1 MRILVVSDAWRPQV
15 NGVVRTLDTLK
26 GELER
31 TGHDVVMVTPDRFRS
46 IPCPTY
52 PEIRLA
58 LRPGRKLA
66 QMIESAQPCAIH
78 IATEGPLGWAARRYC
93 IRRGLPFTTAYHTR
107 FPEYIQARFRV
118 PLRMSYA
125 VMRRFHGAS
134 SSVMVATQ
142 GIETELVR
150 RGFGNIS
157 RWSRGVDTEMFRPR
171 PEAKGESG
179 PFAGL
184 PRPIF
189 LYVGRVAVEKNI
201 KSFLA
206 LDLPGTKVV
215 VGDGPQLDEMKRRHP
230 EVHFTGAKFGEE
242 LATHYA
248 AGDVFVFPSRTDTFG
263 LVLLEALASGLPVAA
278 YPVPGPN
285 DVIGAHP
292 VGVLDGDLRRAA
304 LGALDLD
311 PIGCRAYAL
320 EFSWSAAT
328 RQFVDNL
335 APFETFPMPGRQAKR
350 LSVA

>member
-31 TGHDVVMVTPDRFRS
+31 TGHDVVMVTPDRFRTVA
-46 IPCPTY
+46 CPTY

-58 LRPGRKLA
+58 FRPGPKVASLIRA
-66 QMIESAQPCAIH
+66 AQPCAIH

-93 IRRGLPFTTAYHTR
+93 IRMGLPFTTAYHTR

-118 PLRMSYA
+118 PLPLSYA
-125 VMRRFHGAS
+125 LMRRFHGAS
-134 SSVMVATQ
+134 ACVMVATQ
-142 GIETELVR
+142 GIETELTR

-157 RWSRGVDTEMFRPR
+157 RWSRGVDTELFRPR
-171 PEAKGESG
+171 PEARTESG
-179 PFAGL
+179 PFKDL

-201 KSFLA
+201 QAFLS
-206 LDLPGTKVV
+206 LDLPGTKAV
-215 VGDGPQLDEMKRRHP
+215 VGDGPQWEEMKRRHP
-230 EVHFTGAKFGEE
+230 EVHFAGARFGED
-242 LATHYA
+242 LAAHYA

-278 YPVPGPN
+278 YPVPGPA
-285 DVIGAHP
+285 DVIGSSP
-292 VGVLDGDLRRAA
+292 VGVLDPDLRKAA
-304 LGALDLD
+304 LAALSVDATA
-311 PIGCRAYAL
+311 CRAYAL
-320 EFSWSAAT
+320 DFSWATCT

-335 APFETFPMPGRQAKR
+335 APFETGIWPA
-350 LSVA
+350 AAE

>member
-26 GELER
+26 TELER

-58 LRPGRKLA
+58 LRPGPKVAR
-66 QMIESAQPCAIH
+66 MIEEAQPCAIH

-93 IRRGLPFTTAYHTR
+93 IRRGIPFTTAYHTR
-107 FPEYIQARFRV
+107 FPEYIQARFRL
-118 PLRMSYA
+118 PLRLSYA

-142 GIETELVR
+142 GIETELAR
-150 RGFGNIS
+150 RGFARIS
-157 RWSRGVDTEMFRPR
+157 RWSRGVDTELFRPR
-171 PEAKGESG
+171 PEAKGETG

-184 PRPIF
+184 PGPIF

-201 KSFLA
+201 KAFLA
-206 LDLPGTKVV
+206 IDLPGTKVV
-215 VGDGPQLDEMKRRHP
+215 VGDGPQLDEMKRKHP

-242 LATHYA
+242 LAVHYA

-285 DVIGAHP
+285 DVIGSHP
-292 VGVLDGDLRRAA
+292 AGVLDEDLGKAARAA
-304 LGALDLD
+304 LVIDPAL
-311 PIGCRAYAL
+311 CRAHAL
-320 EFSWSAAT
+320 EFSWGAAA

-335 APFETFPMPGRQAKR
+335 APFETFPAPGRPARR
-350 LSVA
+350 LSAA